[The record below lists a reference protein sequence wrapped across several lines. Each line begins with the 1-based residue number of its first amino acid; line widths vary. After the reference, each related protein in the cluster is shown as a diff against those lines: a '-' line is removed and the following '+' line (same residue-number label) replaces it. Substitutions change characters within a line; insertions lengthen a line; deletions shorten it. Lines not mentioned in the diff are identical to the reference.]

1 LKDLHDLV
9 LNVAIGGC
17 IGDCAP
23 DRILVNEQVD
33 RILRE
38 ATACAQKYNN
48 GEYHFSGAEVKVN
61 LFSSPFIADAFWT
74 DFADRVKLPLNVIIP
89 YDSDNSSFQALLS
102 KAYSVTNINVDK
114 NYSAGSGSVMADWI
128 ADQADLSIFLWNGRE
143 DFNNREIWTLIQSCK
158 RSNIPSVW
166 IDIHSPGDVYW
177 ILDSYFDRYTNEKLQ
192 AYIAKLFC
200 RNGSAFDPP
209 RASRIPFWPLW
220 DLLYDRFMKK
230 YKAKIKPVT
239 YVDDKVMDKDCAVY
253 ADDSKREL
261 VRRKMVGWFDHFDG
275 NAIAYSQKYR
285 TSIYLRSIMP
295 FVATVF
301 ISVGF
306 YTEGILGFLYKIPY
320 VRINPWAILAGIGF
334 LVHGLIN
341 YYIYNL
347 SENTN
352 VAGWH
357 KKFIDNRFVAEV
369 LRLTT
374 HFAPFGI
381 PVNYSSSLNRFG
393 NKISKNPHVSS
404 ELRRITRDTER
415 SSTTFDPSSAGDLLE
430 NLTRMIDDQILY
442 QDQANKRYVAIVSKL
457 KQYTAILFVIGLTIV
472 ISRGALQFVLV
483 YFNTKDA
490 PQTTKE
496 IISFVKSFANMLAL
510 VVPAWASYFSLKLSL
525 SNFEGLA
532 NNSRDMKNSLALMKK
547 IVEDEKKKTGISFER
562 IYTFSKDL
570 SRLMLGEVVEWY
582 SQISTQKFTKL

>member
-1 LKDLHDLV
+1 
-9 LNVAIGGC
+9 
-17 IGDCAP
+17 
-23 DRILVNEQVD
+23 
-33 RILRE
+33 
-38 ATACAQKYNN
+38 
-48 GEYHFSGAEVKVN
+48 
-61 LFSSPFIADAFWT
+61 
-74 DFADRVKLPLNVIIP
+74 
-89 YDSDNSSFQALLS
+89 
-102 KAYSVTNINVDK
+102 
-114 NYSAGSGSVMADWI
+114 
-128 ADQADLSIFLWNGRE
+128 
-143 DFNNREIWTLIQSCK
+143 
-158 RSNIPSVW
+158 
-166 IDIHSPGDVYW
+166 VYW
-177 ILDSYFDRYTNEKLQ
+177 ILDSYFERYTNEKLQ

-209 RASRIPFWPLW
+209 RESKIPFWPLW

-230 YKAKIKPVT
+230 YKAKSKPVT